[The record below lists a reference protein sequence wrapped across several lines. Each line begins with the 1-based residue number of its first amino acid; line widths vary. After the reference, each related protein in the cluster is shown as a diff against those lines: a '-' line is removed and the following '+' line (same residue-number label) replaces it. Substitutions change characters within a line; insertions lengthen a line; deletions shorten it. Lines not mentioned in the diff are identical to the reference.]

1 MIWKLV
7 TDCLFFAWI
16 WREFN
21 QHNFTIYN
29 DVNWTSELLTCPA
42 TPQAD
47 KETKQ
52 TVNHRTLS
60 VQHAVV
66 GFQNKTEIKMM
77 QPGNISFNMLFHWWT
92 LRLHSLSAN
101 LNMLHYVILWWM
113 LRLHSLSA
121 NLNMFAQLWWM
132 FRLHSLSQCKLKH
145 VILYC
150 DGRLDSRLH
159 SLSANSNMFM
169 LYCDG
174 CLDCSFKHVM
184 LYCDGLLDC
193 TISVQI

>member
-7 TDCLFFAWI
+7 TDCLFFLHEFGENLINTILQYTTMWTGPLNYWHVLPPPRLIKKLSKQWI
-16 WREFN
+16 IALSQCSMRWLVSKIELKSKWCS
-21 QHNFTIYN
+21 QWTLVSTCYFT
-29 DVNWTSELLTCPA
+29 DGLLDC
-42 TPQAD
+42 
-47 KETKQ
+47 
-52 TVNHRTLS
+52 TLS
-60 VQHAVV
+60 VHV
-66 GFQNKTEIKMM
+66 KT
-77 QPGNISFNMLFHWWT
+77 FFW
-92 LRLHSLSAN
+92 
-101 LNMLHYVILWWM
+101 
-113 LRLHSLSA
+113 
-121 NLNMFAQLWWM
+121 LWWM

-193 TISVQI
+193 TISVQV